1 MSTPIKGPGGASP
14 GAGLPESEGPAG
26 TKAGGTSETFREALE
41 GAEGA
46 EGAQKAGDSQGAGRA
61 GASQI
66 DPSDPVAL
74 VAADLRAGRIDV
86 NTALDRIVERAM
98 ASGPATALEP
108 AARRELQDFLRQA
121 LADDPSLLALT
132 KDLERGR

>member
-14 GAGLPESEGPAG
+14 GAGFPESDGPSG
-26 TKAGGTSETFREALE
+26 TKTGGASETFREALD
-41 GAEGA
+41 GAE
-46 EGAQKAGDSQGAGRA
+46 KAADPQGAAGA
-61 GASQI
+61 APTGASQI

-86 NTALDRIVERAM
+86 ATALDRIVERAM